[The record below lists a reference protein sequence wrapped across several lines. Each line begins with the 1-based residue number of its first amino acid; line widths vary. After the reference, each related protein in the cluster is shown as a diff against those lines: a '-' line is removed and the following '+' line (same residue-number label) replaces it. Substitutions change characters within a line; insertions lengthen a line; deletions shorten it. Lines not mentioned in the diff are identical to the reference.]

1 MKKHMIAPL
10 FIPGHMDR
18 LREKALQLELDAVLI
33 DLEDAVPGDHK
44 DAARKGAVELVSR
57 LPQLC
62 FVRIN
67 PLEVHRNFGT
77 ACGLEDLAAV
87 VGPNLA
93 GIVAPKIDTADA
105 LHAVDAA
112 LAAAERAAGVP
123 VNSLEIS
130 ATVETAKGVINMVDI
145 SCSALQRPMRMSFGM
160 GDFTTDLGVE
170 WTREETEC
178 ALPRAML
185 PVVSKAAGLL
195 RPRDSVFV
203 DVADIEGLRAS
214 TERGK
219 RLGYGGKSAIHPSQV
234 AVIRE
239 VYRPTEAQVAWCSK
253 VVDAAAQRGARGEGA
268 FLLEGRMI
276 DDPLVVRAR
285 DVLDLAAAFD

>member
-1 MKKHMIAPL
+1 MQKNIIAPL

-18 LREKALQLELDAVLI
+18 LREKAVQLDLDAILI
-33 DLEDAVPGDHK
+33 DLEDAVPGDRK
-44 DAARKGAVELVSR
+44 DAARHGAVELINN
-57 LPQLC
+57 LPQSC

-87 VGPNLA
+87 VGSNLA
-93 GIVAPKIDTADA
+93 GIVAPKIDSADA
-105 LHAVDAA
+105 LRAVDAA
-112 LAAAERAAGVP
+112 LAVAERRAGLP
-123 VNSLEIS
+123 ANTLEMS
-130 ATVETAKGVINMVDI
+130 ATVETAQGVTNMVDI
-145 SCSALQRPMRMSFGM
+145 SRTGLRRPMRMSFGM
-160 GDFTTDLGVE
+160 GDFTTEMGVE
-170 WTREETEC
+170 WTREETES

-214 TERGK
+214 AERGK
-219 RLGYGGKSAIHPSQV
+219 RLGYGGKSAIHPSQI
-234 AVIRE
+234 AIIRD
-239 VYRPTEAQVAWCSK
+239 VYRPTEAQVEWCRK
-253 VVDAAAQRGARGEGA
+253 VVDAAAEREAQGEGA

-285 DVLDLAAAFD
+285 DLLDFAAAFE